1 MRFLEN
7 AKAWGQKAGQWL
19 PRAGEW
25 GRESPKLARG
35 SIPGDGRLLNGTVVM
50 NL

>member
-1 MRFLEN
+1 MRFLEK

-35 SIPGDGRLLNGTVVM
+35 SIPGAGRLLNGTVVM